1 MEAIKLKSLVGKHKL
16 SGVDFENESVKLY
29 EWSDLE
35 YCQVVRFCLDGKTYM
50 AVQDP
55 SDGYRSCM
63 KHCLVVPEMPKNKFE
78 EVEVYGVMKGKGKY
92 NENDVIQFYD
102 TITNKI
108 ILEIGT
114 SNANDYYP
122 SWVAKWYPENLCLN
136 IWV

>member
-16 SGVDFENESVKLY
+16 SGVDFENKSVILY

-78 EVEVYGVMKGKGKY
+78 EVEVYGVMKGEGEY

-122 SWVAKWYPENLCLN
+122 FWVAKWSPENLCLN
-136 IWV
+136 IGV